1 MAAEWD
7 EDSWVILDLHN
18 PADSDNDDAGIL
30 TLSSSCTTA
39 PACSD
44 DDDEEE
50 IDFDGEDIEE
60 EEPRA
65 PPPIPLS
72 GLFFHHTESK
82 LKVPSYLAFDAIR
95 SAKQLIPDPG
105 FSAFPEKVA
114 VLAST
119 HGLVCVRGDTSQA
132 YYVSNPLTFTR
143 VRLPPHY
150 CDHWAF
156 GDPAVVITFEEPNA
170 TSSFVDDINH
180 YHVVVAFH
188 LLGGIFAFESF
199 SSRTWEWTVDP
210 EICAVEQVVSASGVG
225 AIGSAFWR
233 TTMGY
238 ILRYD
243 PEKGCTEIFPAPEE
257 VNARPVWELGE
268 MEGSLC
274 VTCMDEHVTEVA
286 VLSLNNNLEVRD
298 GESRW
303 AWAGQFE
310 GGKLRNRE
318 GVSLLRSQGA
328 SEVVMWDPMEE
339 RVVAMDLEGR
349 TTRTIGIGP
358 LTDDNYDE
366 YFIPYVGSFAQI
378 RANNRV

>member
-1 MAAEWD
+1 MAAAECD
-7 EDSWVILDLHN
+7 EDSWVFLDLHN
-18 PADSDNDDAGIL
+18 PVDSDDDDDAGVL
-30 TLSSSCTTA
+30 ALSS
-39 PACSD
+39 SD

-50 IDFDGEDIEE
+50 IDFDDGEDIEE
-60 EEPRA
+60 EEEPSA
-65 PPPIPLS
+65 PPPKPLS
-72 GLFFHHTESK
+72 GLFFHHTES
-82 LKVPSYLAFDAIR
+82 KVPSYLAFDAIR

-105 FSAFPEKVA
+105 FSVFSEKVT

-119 HGLVCVRGDTSQA
+119 HGLVCVRGDASQA

-143 VRLPPHY
+143 VRLPPHH

-170 TSSFVDDINH
+170 SSSSFVHDINH

-188 LLGGIFAFESF
+188 LQGGIFAFESF

-210 EICAVEQVVSASGVG
+210 EICAVEQVVSASGIG

-233 TTMGY
+233 TTLGY

-257 VNARPVWELGE
+257 VNSRPVWELGE

-286 VLSLNNNLEVRD
+286 VLSLNNSLEVRD

-328 SEVVMWDPMEE
+328 SEVVMWDPTEE
-339 RVVAMDLEGR
+339 RVVVMDLEGR
-349 TTRTIGIGP
+349 TTRTIGP
-358 LTDDNYDE
+358 LIDDNYDE

-378 RANNRV
+378 RSITVPYVLA